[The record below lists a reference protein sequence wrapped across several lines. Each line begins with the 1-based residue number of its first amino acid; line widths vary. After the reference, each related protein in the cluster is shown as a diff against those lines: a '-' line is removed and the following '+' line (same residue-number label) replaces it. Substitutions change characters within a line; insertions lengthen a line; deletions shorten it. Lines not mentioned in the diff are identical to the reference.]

1 MLTIENVHKAF
12 VSKRGGA
19 MAVLRKLDLVVE
31 AGQALALVGPS
42 GCGKST
48 LLRIIAGLD
57 GEYDGAVRVN
67 GARVAGPGAD
77 RGLVFQEHR
86 LLPWLTLAENVAFG
100 IEDWALAERDRR
112 VRELITLV
120 GLSGF
125 EGAYPQ
131 QLSGGMAQRAALAR
145 ALAPNPSTLLLD
157 EPFAALDAFTKTQ
170 LQEELLRLRAVSGA
184 TLILVTHDIEEAV
197 YLADRVVVLS
207 ERPGRVQSVIDV
219 ALAHPRDRVSAEFV
233 EVRRDVHR
241 ELFETLRAS
250 RPNLHPG
257 RAHDRITLAD
267 PLDAADFAARLR
279 IQ

>member
-12 VSKRGGA
+12 VSKRGSA
-19 MAVLRKLDLVVE
+19 VAVLRELDLVVE

-67 GARVAGPGAD
+67 GARVAGPGAE
-77 RGLVFQEHR
+77 RGLEFQEHR

-131 QLSGGMAQRAALAR
+131 QLAAELMGASKG
-145 ALAPNPSTLLLD
+145 LGYLLVDGQTTGRPELVIAAIVS
-157 EPFAALDAFTKTQ
+157 FAVLGKASDRGL
-170 LQEELLRLRAVSGA
+170 E
-184 TLILVTHDIEEAV
+184 
-197 YLADRVVVLS
+197 YL
-207 ERPGRVQSVIDV
+207 G
-219 ALAHPRDRVSAEFV
+219 
-233 EVRRDVHR
+233 
-241 ELFETLRAS
+241 
-250 RPNLHPG
+250 
-257 RAHDRITLAD
+257 
-267 PLDAADFAARLR
+267 ARLQPWR
-279 IQ
+279 PA